1 MNPFDDEN
9 AGMNTFEDY
18 LLWPWFGKGKTTAWV
33 RENDESLF
41 QS

>member
-1 MNPFDDEN
+1 MNPLDDET

-18 LLWPWFGKGKTTAWV
+18 LLWPWYGKGKTTAWV

-41 QS
+41 Q